1 MFSPNCSSKSLGTQK
16 HCRRVSLW
24 RADVTS
30 LCKQILQAP
39 SNALVC
45 IVGHFRWGTVWGL
58 GTVTRSSSL
67 YLLNGT
73 YFCMHTHYTRR
84 DIPLLE
90 SNVSAFP
97 GYRQEDGRG
106 NQSLAYADDRK
117 CWEANSILES
127 ESFCFCHCD
136 VSPHESTLRTVQSS
150 TSSQRTHHAVS
161 SQSGVGHTHAIP
173 GCRMHAPELD

>member
-24 RADVTS
+24 RADVT
-30 LCKQILQAP
+30 LLRKQILQAP
-39 SNALVC
+39 SNALIC

-58 GTVTRSSSL
+58 ETVTRSSSL

-97 GYRQEDGRG
+97 WYRQEDGRG
-106 NQSLAYADDRK
+106 NQSLTYADDQE
-117 CWEANSILES
+117 CSETNSILES

-136 VSPHESTLRTVQSS
+136 VSPPLRTVQSS

-173 GCRMHAPELD
+173 GCRMHVPELD